1 MPSVLART
9 ARCQRMRLSDVLCA
23 PEFTERHLQSLIGE
37 LSRPQ
42 LCLQTRFYVTDFA
55 ETGGKGA
62 NDWRERGR
70 EKKTVTTER
79 GGGGGG
85 LLLGVG
91 VGAERGKYRLICFL
105 IRAPSQSFHVLT
117 LGRMN
122 SAF

>member
-1 MPSVLART
+1 
-9 ARCQRMRLSDVLCA
+9 MRLSDVLCA

-70 EKKTVTTER
+70 EKKLSPRREEEEE
-79 GGGGGG
+79 GGCYWGWG
-85 LLLGVG
+85 
-91 VGAERGKYRLICFL
+91 
-105 IRAPSQSFHVLT
+105 
-117 LGRMN
+117 
-122 SAF
+122 